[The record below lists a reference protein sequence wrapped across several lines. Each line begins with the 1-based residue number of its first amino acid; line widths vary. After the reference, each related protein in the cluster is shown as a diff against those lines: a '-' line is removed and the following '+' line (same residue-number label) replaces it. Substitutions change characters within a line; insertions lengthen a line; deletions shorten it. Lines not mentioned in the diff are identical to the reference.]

1 MIDKIRE
8 EFFFLEKERFL
19 ILNDYVLGIVNLDKV
34 LEFGK
39 RIDTIRMDLEKV
51 EITEETLYEIA
62 NIKSKVQHFYTEIME
77 DEELLR
83 VAYSNKM

>member
-8 EFFFLEKERFL
+8 EFFYLEKERYL
-19 ILNDYVLGIVNLDKV
+19 ILNDYILGTVKLDKV

-39 RIDTIRMDLEKV
+39 KIEEIRKYLEEV
-51 EITEETLYEIA
+51 IITEENLLEIA

-77 DEELLR
+77 EEELLKQ
-83 VAYSNKM
+83 AYNNKM